1 MRMISLSATNYTCEA
16 CSWYE
21 FTLSTGWILADHPD
35 LFRPP
40 PEAHPERL
48 LTFVENPGLDPT
60 NNACEQVMR
69 WVVMQRRTH
78 QRLDS
83 PDGRRIF
90 SVLMTCLCTW
100 KLQGR
105 DPARGS

>member
-1 MRMISLSATNYTCEA
+1 
-16 CSWYE
+16 
-21 FTLSTGWILADHPD
+21 
-35 LFRPP
+35 
-40 PEAHPERL
+40 
-48 LTFVENPGLDPT
+48 
-60 NNACEQVMR
+60 MR

-105 DPARGS
+105 DPAQGLLEVLRGT